1 VPCKQTVGGTKLLSL
16 KVKLADNAESL
27 ITLVSQELKIPSNR
41 IKLICGGK
49 VLMPDRTLTEQNVKN
64 FQQIMA
70 LEMKVDQDEAK
81 AENEAYD
88 RVYKIRKDAEVLI
101 KNSKNDYFKVRIVNF
116 LIRILLHSYI
126 HKLTARKSKRR
137 SNSPTRSRTYSL
149 NDGSLILREGACST

>member
-1 VPCKQTVGGTKLLSL
+1 MPCKQTVGGTKLLSL

-116 LIRILLHSYI
+116 LIRILLY
-126 HKLTARKSKRR
+126 
-137 SNSPTRSRTYSL
+137 P
-149 NDGSLILREGACST
+149 